1 MSRTPS
7 PQTIFRLPRV
17 PETWL
22 VAIAKLRTWVAPPG
36 EKPQRPYVV
45 FVLCM
50 EDGAIL
56 RSDLSPTGP
65 TPEQVRDVFFKAM
78 AKPARGAGPARR
90 PARAIIPPAQA
101 EPLLRSLAD
110 GRIEMDLAEREPPDQ
125 FWDIVRD
132 LESSMRG
139 GRPEHPGLLS
149 TKGATPELAGSLFS
163 AAAGFYRA
171 APWVQLNDSQAIA
184 VRHPAEPHHRY
195 AVIMGNAGVEYGL
208 AMYLRWDDVVL
219 AHMVADDPRDALPDV
234 VHSITYDT
242 ITRVAFDDLD
252 TMEQRGWE
260 VAAEEAYPH
269 VIAYDKKTGLRP
281 ADLIDL
287 LWYEGALL
295 AIPVFVRDWLRPDGR
310 GDYQPVETTLEVA
323 THAGPLKVELKY
335 PAGELPLAQ
344 QPAQKADW
352 PDLDEGDTDE
362 TEQMPFFDR
371 RAMEGMMAGLA
382 DSIGAVKDTSDPDLD
397 RAQQL
402 MYKAWEE
409 TNPARRLALAHQA
422 LSTSPNCADA
432 YVLLAEEEADT
443 VGRALELYQ
452 QGVAA
457 GERALGPQYLDEF
470 AGHFWGLLE
479 TLPYMRALHGL
490 ADTLWRLHRREEA
503 IERYR
508 ELLRMNPGDNQGV
521 RYVLLDLLLQL
532 DRVADAEQLLKQ
544 YRGDWSAEWTYS
556 RALLEFR
563 RGGASD
569 KARKAL
575 SDALKQNPHVPV
587 YLIGQKRIPNRLPDY
602 ISPGREDEAISYASQ
617 HLNHWRRTPGAV
629 DWLKARAEAQP
640 AKARPH
646 RVAAK
651 SGSKKKKK

>member
-234 VHSITYDT
+234 VHSITYDA
-242 ITRVAFDDLD
+242 ITRVAFDDLEA
-252 TMEQRGWE
+252 MEQRGWE
-260 VAAEEAYPH
+260 VAGEEAYPH
-269 VIAYDKKTGLRP
+269 IIAYDKKTGLRP

-287 LWYEGALL
+287 LWYEAALL
-295 AIPVFVRDWLRPDGR
+295 AIPAFVRDWLRPDGR

-470 AGHFWGLLE
+470 AGHFWGVLE
-479 TLPYMRALHGL
+479 TRPYMRALHGL

-503 IERYR
+503 IERYQ
-508 ELLRMNPGDNQGV
+508 ELLRLNPGDNQGV

-640 AKARPH
+640 AKARPR